1 MAVGDLSNAVLHR
14 LSDGQ
19 CHTIDHLDYALPDF
33 KRREIVKC
41 AGRLVMRGLL
51 ERVELGC
58 YQLTDDGKQIIA
70 SGQKITSGPIRAD
83 RGLSRKPRETLRQR
97 AWNAMRMSG
106 AFTIGDIV
114 MAASTGSEKNA
125 DNNLQ
130 RYFCALV
137 KARYLT
143 VLPVRVRGTKLTSNG
158 FKRFRLMKDT
168 GPIAPIYR
176 ANKGC
181 LFDHNLGERG
191 EIIPCQ

>member
-1 MAVGDLSNAVLHR
+1 
-14 LSDGQ
+14 
-19 CHTIDHLDYALPDF
+19 
-33 KRREIVKC
+33 
-41 AGRLVMRGLL
+41 MRGVL

-70 SGQKITSGPIRAD
+70 SGQKITSGPIRSD
-83 RGLSRKPRETLRQR
+83 RGLSRKPRDTVRQR
-97 AWNAMRMSG
+97 AWNVMRMSG
-106 AFTIGDIV
+106 SFTTGDITPH
-114 MAASTGSEKNA
+114 AAPGNEKRA
-125 DNNLQ
+125 EVNLLK
-130 RYFCALV
+130 YFAALRR
-137 KARYLT
+137 AGYL
-143 VLPVRVRGTKLTSNG
+143 VELPVRVRGTKLTSNG